1 MKKEN
6 VKTDESVKTG
16 MKIEPES
23 DSISSGNN
31 ENLLNDSED
40 EEDEETDISPEELE
54 LLDASGITG
63 EDDEQLRTAELDN
76 KDNDGELLN
85 VSSSADD
92 KTGRDLDVPGS
103 GEDDDMEDIGEEDEE
118 NNPYSL
124 SDNND

>member
-31 ENLLNDSED
+31 ENLLNISGD

-63 EDDEQLRTAELDN
+63 VDDEQLRTAELDN

>member
-6 VKTDESVKTG
+6 AKTDESVKAG
-16 MKIEPES
+16 MKIELES
-23 DSISSGNN
+23 DSIPSGNN
-31 ENLLNDSED
+31 ENLLNNSGD
-40 EEDEETDISPEELE
+40 EEDEETDISPAELE
-54 LLDASGITG
+54 LLDSSGITG

-76 KDNDGELLN
+76 KDADGELLN

-103 GEDDDMEDIGEEDEE
+103 GDDDDMEDIGEEDEE
-118 NNPYSL
+118 NNPYSI

>member
-63 EDDEQLRTAELDN
+63 VDDEQLRTAELDN

-92 KTGRDLDVPGS
+92 KTGRDLDVPGA
-103 GEDDDMEDIGEEDEE
+103 GEDDDMGDIGEEDEE

>member
-1 MKKEN
+1 MKKEK

-31 ENLLNDSED
+31 ENLLNISGD

>member
-92 KTGRDLDVPGS
+92 KTGRDLDVPGA